1 MFDGGCW
8 GVRWD
13 WHGSE
18 ADRLD
23 QGGWQREVGK
33 ALRDEV
39 LAVLRWS
46 RSFPFQ
52 LLEFKWSKIGVQ
64 SSDCRF
70 SEVP

>member
-1 MFDGGCW
+1 M
-8 GVRWD
+8 RWD

-18 ADRLD
+18 ADRPD
-23 QGGWQREVGK
+23 QGGWQREVGE

-52 LLEFKWSKIGVQ
+52 LLNFK
-64 SSDCRF
+64 
-70 SEVP
+70 

>member
-1 MFDGGCW
+1 M
-8 GVRWD
+8 RWD

-52 LLEFKWSKIGVQ
+52 LLEFKDIGVQ